1 MNSGLS
7 GFTLTHSDIGG
18 YTNLRGIDG
27 TDYIRTEFFMT
38 RWIEMA
44 AFSDIV
50 MRSHP
55 SNMPETLQLWT
66 SPRIILHLKK
76 FVDIHVALRTY
87 KQFLIEEA
95 TKNGTPVV
103 RPLMLHFPADIEA
116 RKIYSQFML
125 GENILVTPVFGEME
139 HVDVYLPGKTEWTHL
154 WTGTTYKV
162 KRDGLNL
169 RNFLVMHG

>member
-1 MNSGLS
+1 MRAGTATSPAQTSLFWMGDQLPTYDGLDGMQSALIGQLNSGLS

-27 TDYIRTEFFMT
+27 KDYIRTEFFIM

-44 AFSDIV
+44 TFADVV

-55 SNMPETLQLWT
+55 SNMPETLQLWS

-87 KQFLIEEA
+87 KQFLIE
-95 TKNGTPVV
+95 
-103 RPLMLHFPADIEA
+103 
-116 RKIYSQFML
+116 
-125 GENILVTPVFGEME
+125 
-139 HVDVYLPGKTEWTHL
+139 
-154 WTGTTYKV
+154 
-162 KRDGLNL
+162 
-169 RNFLVMHG
+169 